1 MGEGGRGGLGLRLTT
16 SSPEETIEL
25 GRRLGTA
32 AAAGDVLLLDG
43 PFGAGKTHLVKGL
56 AAGLGVDAVVTS
68 PSFILANEYAGR
80 IPLYHLDL
88 FRLEQLEPVTLTT
101 LEEYLYGDGVCAVE
115 WPALLPAHLRA
126 GASELTFRL
135 TGEHTRE
142 IGARLAAPR
151 LREALRHAAGA

>member
-1 MGEGGRGGLGLRLTT
+1 M
-16 SSPEETIEL
+16 
-25 GRRLGTA
+25 
-32 AAAGDVLLLDG
+32 LLLDG

-126 GASELTFRL
+126 GASELIFRL

-142 IGARLAAPR
+142 IEARLAAPR
-151 LREALRHAAGA
+151 LREALEHAAGA